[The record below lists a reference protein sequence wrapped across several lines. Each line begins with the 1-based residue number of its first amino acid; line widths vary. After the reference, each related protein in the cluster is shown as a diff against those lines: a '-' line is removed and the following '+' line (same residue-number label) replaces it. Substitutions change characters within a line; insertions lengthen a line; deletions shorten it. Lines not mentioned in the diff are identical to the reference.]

1 MYSSLPNKN
10 IERNSG
16 LTNQFRDLG
25 CGTYHDA
32 CDHVW
37 RLAYGRTSTSSDWTL
52 VLTENV
58 GTCSTK
64 HALLKALAD
73 EIGLEIELKLGI
85 YLMKESNT
93 PGVGTIL
100 SASKLESVPEA
111 HCYLSHNGNRVDLT
125 RFGFEAEESISGFLF
140 ERTIMPSDIGE
151 IKRQL
156 HKQYILDNFGTI
168 EANRIWHVREECI
181 SSLSTWQ
188 THAVGQGVR

>member
-10 IERNSG
+10 IERDSD
-16 LTNQFRDLG
+16 LTNQLRDLG
-25 CGTYHDA
+25 CETYHDA

-37 RLAYGRTSTSSDWTL
+37 KLAYGRTSNSSDWTL

-73 EIGLEIELKLGI
+73 DIGLEIELKLGI

-93 PGVGTIL
+93 PGVGAIL
-100 SASKLESVPEA
+100 SASSLESVPEA

-125 RFGFEAEESISGFLF
+125 RFGFDAEEPISDFLF
-140 ERTIMPSDIGE
+140 EQSIIPSDIGE
-151 IKRQL
+151 TKRQL
-156 HKQYILDNFGTI
+156 HKQYISENFGAV
-168 EANRIWHVREECI
+168 EANRIWNVREECI
-181 SSLSTWQ
+181 NSLST
-188 THAVGQGVR
+188 